1 MSIDIKKSDV
11 AWNVAASVMRLAS
24 GFIMLPIIINRLS
37 AEDVGLWTTVFI
49 ALNSS
54 IILLDFGFFTT
65 FSRNITYIFSG
76 AKELKGEGL
85 GEMDPDGKISYP
97 LLKGTLNA
105 MKVYY
110 RTIAI
115 LLALLFASVGYIYI
129 EKILIGYSGDGVL
142 TRVAWYSYCALL
154 CYQFYTYFFDAI
166 LMGRGFVRRSRQII
180 VLSQCIHIIVGSIL
194 LFSGFGI
201 ISLVISQTL
210 STLVNKELARRSFFD
225 REIKENLKRSTSESW
240 KRILGIMWKTA
251 YKSGMSSA
259 AWTMSNKM
267 LPLIAPLFIPLALT
281 SSYGLSK
288 TVVDIT
294 YSMSV
299 IWFMTYYPKLTQV
312 SFRQN
317 DLEVKRLY
325 VKSQFMIIG
334 VVLFC
339 AAGALIVGDFAL
351 SILKKGSTFLD
362 TPIFA
367 LFFLSAMFD
376 AFTYISTQVLLS
388 KNKVPYYKA
397 QIFSAIAVVLVLY
410 MVLRFVSS
418 DIAVLVVVPFA
429 IQLLWNHWYWFAK
442 VVKMLN
448 VRFVDYYKFI
458 KSIN

>member
-24 GFIMLPIIINRLS
+24 GFIMLPILINRLS
-37 AEDVGLWTTVFI
+37 AEDLGLWTTVFI
-49 ALNSS
+49 ALNSA

-85 GEMDPDGKISYP
+85 GEMDPSGRIFYP
-97 LLKGTLNA
+97 LLKGTINA

-110 RTIAI
+110 SSIAL
-115 LLALLFASVGYIYI
+115 LLAILFASVGYFYI
-129 EKILIGYSGDGVL
+129 EKILVGYSGDPVM
-142 TRVAWYSYCALL
+142 TRVAWFAYGALL
-154 CYQFYTYFFDAI
+154 CYQFYTYFYDAI

-180 VLSQCIHIIVGSIL
+180 VLSQCIHIVVGSIL

-225 REIKENLKRSTSESW
+225 REIKDNLRKSASESW
-240 KRILGIMWKTA
+240 KKILGIMWKTA

-259 AWTMSNKM
+259 AWTLSNKM

-312 SFRQN
+312 SFHQN
-317 DLEVKRLY
+317 NQEVKRLF

-334 VVLFC
+334 VVLLC
-339 AAGALIVGDFAL
+339 AASALIFGDFVL
-351 SILKKGSTFLD
+351 SILKKERTFLE

-367 LFFLSAMFD
+367 LFFISALFD

-388 KNKVPYYKA
+388 KNRVPYYKA
-397 QIFSAIAVVLVLY
+397 QILSAFAVVIVLY
-410 MVLRFVSS
+410 LSLKFVSN
-418 DIAVLVVVPFA
+418 DIAILVVVPFA

-448 VRFVDYYKFI
+448 VRFVDYFKFI
-458 KSIN
+458 SIYF